1 MRLSLQWA
9 SVNAKLQDF
18 WAVPEGDGKLVL
30 AMPDDP
36 EQDFSV
42 SILTAQLRYRWEI
55 APLADFH
62 LVYNLGNTLPNDSGR
77 ALGGLFSDAFN
88 DPVVES
94 FVAKLRYR
102 FGN

>member
-1 MRLSLQWA
+1 M
-9 SVNAKLQDF
+9 VLQDF
-18 WAVPEGDGKLVL
+18 WAVPEGDGKLVS
-30 AMPDDP
+30 AEPDDP

-55 APLADFH
+55 APLTDFY
-62 LVYNLGNTLPNDSGR
+62 LVYNLGNTLPNDPNR